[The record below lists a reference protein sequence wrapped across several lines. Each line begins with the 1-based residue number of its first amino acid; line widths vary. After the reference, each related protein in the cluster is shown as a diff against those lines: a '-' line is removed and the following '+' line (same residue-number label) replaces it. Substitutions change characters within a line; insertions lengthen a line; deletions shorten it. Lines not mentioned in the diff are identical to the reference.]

1 MGVTLYA
8 LASGCMPFFG
18 ANDEIIVQRIKT
30 STFPMYHTFSRNLKD
45 LVEHLLE
52 KDPEK
57 RFTLQQLKEHPWF
70 SCKVELHGMTRVRSR
85 SVVYHQGTGHGTH
98 VPFLHLEECNKLKA
112 DEKIMVTPKG
122 IISHREYVEQNNP
135 PTEETNGSDP
145 NSPPMVAISPSPSPE
160 TEELSGG
167 SSMAENNHNHKES
180 NKDRDR
186 EAKDRDNKDK
196 MDTRDSKD
204 RDALKK
210 KTKWTSLLRLIGKN
224 NNNNSGSPTKKD
236 EHGHTG
242 TGKPKITTPPALLV
256 NQEMFASPYI

>member
-112 DEKIMVTPKG
+112 DEKIIVTPKG

-135 PTEETNGSDP
+135 PTEETNGTDP
-145 NSPPMVAISPSPSPE
+145 NSPPMVGISPSPSPDM
-160 TEELSGG
+160 EESGG
-167 SSMAENNHNHKES
+167 SSMTSAENNT
-180 NKDRDR
+180 KDRDR
-186 EAKDRDNKDK
+186 DAKDTKDK
-196 MDTRDSKD
+196 MDTRDKD
-204 RDALKK
+204 KDALKK

-224 NNNNSGSPTKKD
+224 NNSSSPTKKD
-236 EHGHTG
+236 EHAHTG

>member
-45 LVEHLLE
+45 LIEKLLE

-98 VPFLHLEECNKLKA
+98 IPFLHLEEANKLKA

-122 IISHREYVEQNNP
+122 IISHREYVEQENP
-135 PTEETNGSDP
+135 APEETNGTDP
-145 NSPPMVAISPSPSPE
+145 NSPPMVAISPSPSPDME
-160 TEELSGG
+160 DAMNTSESHNKERDGNSTKDKD
-167 SSMAENNHNHKES
+167 SSNH
-180 NKDRDR
+180 
-186 EAKDRDNKDK
+186 NKDK
-196 MDTRDSKD
+196 MDTSFKDKDS
-204 RDALKK
+204 KK

-224 NNNNSGSPTKKD
+224 GTSPTKKED
-236 EHGHTG
+236 HPPQHGVK
-242 TGKPKITTPPALLV
+242 GKVTTPPALLV